1 MFGQMQWGLI
11 TCGKRTVAHFEK
23 NHDIL
28 VVGRPPF
35 DSDVLICCRKGEADL
50 GSRDV
55 FDFIVV

>member
-1 MFGQMQWGLI
+1 MQWGLI